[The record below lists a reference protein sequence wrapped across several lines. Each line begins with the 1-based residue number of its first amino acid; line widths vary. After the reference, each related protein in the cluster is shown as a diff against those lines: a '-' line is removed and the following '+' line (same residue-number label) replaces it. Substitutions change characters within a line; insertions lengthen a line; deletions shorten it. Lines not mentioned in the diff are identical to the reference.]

1 MPPGPQ
7 PLRPSLEETA
17 ALTRRITLLSA
28 GTALLLLILKAGV
41 WGITGSVSVLA
52 SLADSGLDLVA
63 SLATFF
69 AVRYAASPADEE
81 HRFGHGKAEAFAGL
95 MQAALILVSA
105 ALIGREAIERLF
117 DPRPLQRET
126 WAIGV
131 MTVSIL
137 LTGVLVAAQTR
148 VLRRTGSVA
157 IAGDRAHYIAD
168 FASNLVALLGIAAA
182 VWLDRPAMDAAA
194 GLIVAVWLVWGA
206 YKVIREAS
214 HHLMDRELPDH
225 EREALVQALFADPAV
240 EGVHQFRTRAS
251 GPHVHVQAHI
261 DVDASLSLLQ
271 AHDIID
277 AAERRLLALHPG
289 ADVIL
294 HVDPRGVAE
303 HHKEAYSEEER
314 RRDVAHRAD
323 ARYRTRSTGEDE

>member
-117 DPRPLQRET
+117 DPRPARREGLGH
-126 WAIGV
+126 GV
-131 MTVSIL
+131 M
-137 LTGVLVAAQTR
+137 
-148 VLRRTGSVA
+148 A
-157 IAGDRAHYIAD
+157 ISMR
-168 FASNLVALLGIAAA
+168 
-182 VWLDRPAMDAAA
+182 
-194 GLIVAVWLVWGA
+194 
-206 YKVIREAS
+206 
-214 HHLMDRELPDH
+214 
-225 EREALVQALFADPAV
+225 
-240 EGVHQFRTRAS
+240 
-251 GPHVHVQAHI
+251 
-261 DVDASLSLLQ
+261 
-271 AHDIID
+271 
-277 AAERRLLALHPG
+277 
-289 ADVIL
+289 
-294 HVDPRGVAE
+294 
-303 HHKEAYSEEER
+303 
-314 RRDVAHRAD
+314 
-323 ARYRTRSTGEDE
+323 